1 MRELAPG
8 NGSATFNGMSLK
20 LIKMENSMEK
30 IDTVFGIKYSYKH
43 DRKKDVEMY
52 KINFLRILE
61 SNFLEEKTLIRL
73 FFYSKSQKILI
84 R

>member
-20 LIKMENSMEK
+20 LIKMGNSMEK

-43 DRKKDVEMY
+43 DRKKM
-52 KINFLRILE
+52 
-61 SNFLEEKTLIRL
+61 
-73 FFYSKSQKILI
+73 
-84 R
+84 

>member
-1 MRELAPG
+1 
-8 NGSATFNGMSLK
+8 MSYGPVWSIQVFLWP
-20 LIKMENSMEK
+20 LFV
-30 IDTVFGIKYSYKH
+30 TVFGIKYSYKH

-61 SNFLEEKTLIRL
+61 SNFLEEKTLIRW
-73 FFYSKSQKILI
+73 FFNSKSQKILI